1 MNSTCVLKQLPFYL
15 LKRPIL
21 PYRQH
26 EKDRVIGSYRDI
38 ERYLKDSGE
47 SIDRDLLPDNL
58 DRTWNQLMMVY
69 EERDHI
75 IREEIARYPCLLRLP
90 RLGHLVAS
98 YILEACY
105 SELLF

>member
-1 MNSTCVLKQLPFYL
+1 
-15 LKRPIL
+15 
-21 PYRQH
+21 
-26 EKDRVIGSYRDI
+26 
-38 ERYLKDSGE
+38 
-47 SIDRDLLPDNL
+47 
-58 DRTWNQLMMVY
+58 MMVY